1 MLEVCVASFYL
12 SFLIVL
18 ALLSISLFISIRMS
32 QNNYEHI
39 IILTIIFDV
48 IIILSLPLI
57 MKMTYGVC

>member
-1 MLEVCVASFYL
+1 MLEVCIGSFYL

-18 ALLSISLFISIRMS
+18 AMMSILLFYSIRLS

-48 IIILSLPLI
+48 IILMTLPLL
-57 MKMTYGVC
+57 MLMTYGIC